1 MNRWLL
7 IGSAVLS
14 LQAQSAQHLV
24 PAELVASARLSPID
38 FVATLANGALPS
50 GIEIRSADTTVSLA
64 TWTRVT
70 SSEPAAFGSGSVDAS
85 LLITTFNQSHDDYRA
100 EIIDGASPRATPRLP
115 QDTAT
120 TPLADRP

>member
-85 LLITTFNQSHDDYRA
+85 LLITTFNRVTM
-100 EIIDGASPRATPRLP
+100 IIAQRSSTVLRLE
-115 QDTAT
+115 
-120 TPLADRP
+120 PLLGCRRIQPPLL